1 MFNIETFDIKLST
14 EYIGR
19 NFIYAEEVD
28 STNSFLMDKN
38 SGYNQNGT
46 VVLAEKQLA
55 GRGRMERVWYSHKDQ
70 NLTFSILLKGNKKIN
85 KKINLV
91 NFAAALAVS
100 FSIDNLYQLR
110 TELKWPNDVLISGK
124 KVSGILIES
133 SSIGSRI
140 DRIVVGFGINVNQ
153 TIFQGKFNIEP
164 TSVRSELNNDIIDR
178 ERFLADVL
186 NNFEELLTKIITD
199 SNFILKEWRQR
210 CRMIGERITVTDG
223 KEILYGIFE
232 DIDDAG
238 FLLLKTKEKIQKIH
252 FGDVSLV

>member
-1 MFNIETFDIKLST
+1 VFNIETFDIKLST

-46 VVLAEKQLA
+46 VLLAEKQLA

-100 FSIDNLYQLR
+100 FSIENLYQLR

-133 SSIGSRI
+133 SSSGSRI
-140 DRIVVGFGINVNQ
+140 DRIVVGIGINVNQ
-153 TIFQGKFNIEP
+153 TVFQGKFNIEP
-164 TSVRSELNNDIIDR
+164 TSVRSELNDDIDR
-178 ERFLADVL
+178 P
-186 NNFEELLTKIITD
+186 
-199 SNFILKEWRQR
+199 
-210 CRMIGERITVTDG
+210 
-223 KEILYGIFE
+223 
-232 DIDDAG
+232 
-238 FLLLKTKEKIQKIH
+238 
-252 FGDVSLV
+252 